1 MGRCGDLFGRRP
13 RRCRADSRGLALI
26 TQPRGQ
32 FDVTPEQ
39 RAIGALA
46 AEVAAREIA
55 PHVAQWDREHVFP
68 RELYRKLTDAGIMG
82 ILVPEEYGGAG
93 AEYLSYALAIE
104 ELARV
109 DAGTAVTVSVHSM
122 ICSAIC
128 RLGTPQQKEFWLPQL
143 ASGDVLAGF
152 ALTESDAGSDAAA
165 LRATAKR
172 SNGGYVLDG
181 RKQWCSTGSYAG
193 VIMGMF
199 RTGGAGARGVSAFL
213 IDAAL
218 PGISVERVTEKLGIH
233 TSNTCDVAFDGV
245 EVDSNALLGEEG
257 AGFANAMSALTA
269 GRIGIAAQAIGIL
282 AACLDESVKF
292 AKERVAFGKP
302 IGAFEGISFK
312 IAQMATDLDAAR
324 LLNYRAA
331 ALADAGESFA
341 LAASKAKLF
350 ASTAARKHAAEALQ
364 IHGGYGYTS
373 EFPVER
379 HYRDAK
385 ITEIYEG
392 TSEIQQ
398 LIVAR
403 SLLGR
408 LD

>member
-1 MGRCGDLFGRRP
+1 M
-13 RRCRADSRGLALI
+13 
-26 TQPRGQ
+26 
-32 FDVTPEQ
+32 
-39 RAIGALA
+39 A
-46 AEVAAREIA
+46 A
-55 PHVAQWDREHVFP
+55 WDRDHVFP
-68 RELYRKLTDAGIMG
+68 RELYATLTDAGIMG
-82 ILVPEEYGGAG
+82 ILVPEAYGGAG
-93 AEYLSYALAIE
+93 ADYLSYALAIE

-122 ICSAIC
+122 ICSAIL
-128 RLGTPQQKEFWLPQL
+128 RLGTPEQKERWLPRL
-143 ASGDVLAGF
+143 AGEDVIAGF
-152 ALTESDAGSDAAA
+152 ALTESEAGSDAAA
-165 LRATAKR
+165 LRATAR
-172 SNGGYVLDG
+172 RRNGGYVLDG
-181 RKQWCSTGSYAG
+181 RKQWCTSGSYAG

-213 IDAAL
+213 IEANL
-218 PGISVERVTEKLGIH
+218 PGTSVERVTEKLGIH
-233 TSNTCDVAFDGV
+233 TSNTCDLAFDGV
-245 EVDSNALLGEEG
+245 EIGADALLGEEG
-257 AGFANAMSALTA
+257 SGFGNAMKALTA

-292 AKERVAFGKP
+292 AKERIAFGKP
-302 IGAFEGISFK
+302 IGAFEGVSFK
-312 IAQMATDLDAAR
+312 IAQMAMDLDAAR

-331 ALADAGESFA
+331 GLADAGEDFA
-341 LAASKAKLF
+341 IAASKAKLF

-364 IHGGYGYTS
+364 IHGGYGYTT
-373 EFPVER
+373 EFPIER

-398 LIVAR
+398 VVIAR